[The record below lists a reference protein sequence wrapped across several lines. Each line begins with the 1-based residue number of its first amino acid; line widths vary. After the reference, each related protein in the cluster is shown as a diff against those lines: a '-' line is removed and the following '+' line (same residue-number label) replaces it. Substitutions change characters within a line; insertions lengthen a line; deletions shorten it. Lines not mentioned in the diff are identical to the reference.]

1 MKSREQQF
9 IEAILYCADE
19 EGITSDN
26 ATLLTLLLYKID
38 DLTDQLDCV
47 QDQLDI
53 IEDKIDKLI

>member
-1 MKSREQQF
+1 MKNRQQEF

-47 QDQLDI
+47 QEQLDT
-53 IEDKIDKLI
+53 IETKINKLI